1 MRKLTGIILLFL
13 LVAGAAVAQDFPKA
27 EIFGGYQFTRQ
38 QSVNWNGWDAALTG
52 NFNKW
57 LGMTGDFSG
66 AYKSQNG
73 IGVKSYTFTF
83 GPTVA
88 ARSNETFT
96 PFGHVLLG
104 GFHQVADASGTSLGT
119 NNGFAFIAGGGVD
132 AKITP
137 HIAARLGA
145 VRLDVIPRFRC
156 VVEYFSLCG
165 WSGFPLLARM
175 GKGHSTR
182 FPFAGE

>member
-1 MRKLTGIILLFL
+1 
-13 LVAGAAVAQDFPKA
+13 
-27 EIFGGYQFTRQ
+27 
-38 QSVNWNGWDAALTG
+38 
-52 NFNKW
+52 
-57 LGMTGDFSG
+57 MTGDFSG

-119 NNGFAFIAGGGVD
+119 NNGFAFIAGSGVD

-137 HIAARLGA
+137 HIAARLGQFDWMSFHA
-145 VRLDVIPRFRC
+145 SDASSNIFRYAGGVVFRF
-156 VVEYFSLCG
+156 
-165 WSGFPLLARM
+165 
-175 GKGHSTR
+175 
-182 FPFAGE
+182 

>member
-13 LVAGAAVAQDFPKA
+13 LVSMGAAAQDCPKA
-27 EIFGGYQFTRQ
+27 EILGGYQFTRQ
-38 QSVNWNGWDAALTG
+38 QSVNWNGWDDALTG

-83 GPTVA
+83 GPTIA
-88 ARSNETFT
+88 ARSNDTFT

-104 GFHQVADASGTSLGT
+104 GFYQVPVC
-119 NNGFAFIAGGGVD
+119 AG
-132 AKITP
+132 A
-137 HIAARLGA
+137 HA
-145 VRLDVIPRFRC
+145 
-156 VVEYFSLCG
+156 
-165 WSGFPLLARM
+165 
-175 GKGHSTR
+175 
-182 FPFAGE
+182 

>member
-13 LVAGAAVAQDFPKA
+13 LVSMGAAAQDFPKA

-83 GPTVA
+83 GPTIA

-137 HIAARLGA
+137 HIAARLGQFDWMSFHA
-145 VRLDVIPRFRC
+145 SDASSNIFRYAGGVVFRF
-156 VVEYFSLCG
+156 
-165 WSGFPLLARM
+165 
-175 GKGHSTR
+175 
-182 FPFAGE
+182 